1 MDSNMKNAK
10 ILIVDDRQ
18 ANIDVLHDF
27 LEMQGYEHLE
37 STTDSRTVEKLMVD
51 FKPDLILLD
60 LSMPYLSGFD
70 IMEQLK
76 LIVPLTTYLPI
87 LVLTAD
93 VTIESKRK
101 ALACGA
107 SDFLTKPFDL
117 IELQARVNTHLQ
129 IKFKNERIQ
138 EYADE
143 QERLVATK
151 DKFFSIIAHDLRNP
165 FVGIENFT
173 RILLKQGNYHLD
185 DVEKQ
190 LQTIHST
197 ARQGNEL
204 LENLLKWSRSQTGT
218 IAIHVEILNLSDVV
232 SKCLNLNNTHA
243 NNKNIK
249 LLSEIPNDL
258 ILESDQDM
266 LDTILRN
273 LVSNAIKFTPSGG
286 AVTIKAISRM
296 GNIEI
301 SISDTGM
308 GISEMDSQKLFRID
322 SKLQSRKGTDNET
335 GSGLGLILCKEFIDK
350 LEGTIVV
357 ESKVEQGTTFKITL
371 PLSIQECLI
380 PVV

>member
-1 MDSNMKNAK
+1 MKNAK

-232 SKCLNLNNTHA
+232 NKCLNLNNTHA

>member
-232 SKCLNLNNTHA
+232 NKCLNLNNTHA